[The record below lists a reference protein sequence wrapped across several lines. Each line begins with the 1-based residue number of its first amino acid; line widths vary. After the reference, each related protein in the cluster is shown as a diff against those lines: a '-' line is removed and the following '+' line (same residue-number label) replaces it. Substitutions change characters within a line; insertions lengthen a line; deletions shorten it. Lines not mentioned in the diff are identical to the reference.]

1 VDGGRYNRVRS
12 QWTLIQGDGMNR
24 KGPLLT
30 LIAGLVL
37 AGVLLAIVV
46 NAVSRDRDRRGSGDA
61 SLHTGSAAPAGTY
74 AARTTGAPGAVA
86 IAVRDGKA
94 VAYLSDGKNVDAWLQ
109 GSAANGAFS
118 LTSPQGATLTG
129 QFSGGKVTGSVS
141 IQGMRWSFAAPSVA
155 PPGGLYRTAPGA
167 GGAITGGWIVMAD
180 GGQVGTVTVGG
191 LHSAAPKLDPS
202 THLATVGG
210 QQVAAVTVTGS

>member
-1 VDGGRYNRVRS
+1 
-12 QWTLIQGDGMNR
+12 MNR
-24 KGPLLT
+24 KGPLIT
-30 LIAGLVL
+30 LVAGLVL
-37 AGVLLAIVV
+37 AVVLLAIVV

-61 SLHTGSAAPAGTY
+61 SLQAGTAAPAGTY

-94 VAYLSDGKNVDAWLQ
+94 IAYLSDGKNVDAWLQ

-129 QFSGGKVTGSVS
+129 QFSGGTVTGSVS
-141 IQGMRWSFAAPSVA
+141 IQGMRWSFAAPAVA
-155 PPGGLYRTAPGA
+155 PPGGLFRPAP
-167 GGAITGGWIVMAD
+167 GAITGGWIVMAD

-191 LHSAAPKLDPS
+191 VHSAAPKLDPS
-202 THLATVGG
+202 TRVATVGG
-210 QQVAAVTVTGS
+210 QKVTAVTVNGS